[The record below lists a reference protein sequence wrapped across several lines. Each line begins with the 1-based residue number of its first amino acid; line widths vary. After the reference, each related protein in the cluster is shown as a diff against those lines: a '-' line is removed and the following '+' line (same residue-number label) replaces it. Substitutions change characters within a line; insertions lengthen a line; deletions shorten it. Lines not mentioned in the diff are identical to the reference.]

1 MPVTT
6 FLGRLQL
13 AVLFSLDTIDNWA
26 DDNFL
31 LILLFAITTMWNKI
45 FGTYNALDQRGIPKD
60 ADNGASSSE
69 GTKIE
74 INKITNVYL
83 LKYGED

>member
-1 MPVTT
+1 
-6 FLGRLQL
+6 
-13 AVLFSLDTIDNWA
+13 
-26 DDNFL
+26 
-31 LILLFAITTMWNKI
+31 MWNKI

-69 GTKIE
+69 STKIE